1 MPGGYPLLVPSLLY
15 LARLVLAGKG
25 RGVGA
30 VGIQSLGHLTS
41 LRRASPDL
49 TCATSRSRTVSAM
62 SDAHLTDRS
71 LDGSH
76 EPVELSEEP
85 IQLSTRDSG
94 GDPDERSGGWSRRRK
109 IGWAIALVVGLA
121 GAGVLGVGGWRV
133 AQQKDT
139 QLTSPD
145 RVAGLTRDD
154 SERAKSTADYL
165 RSGLAANIELDRS
178 FGTVYRDPADDKRSV
193 LIFGGTTL
201 LWQPERDLDSL
212 FRLMS
217 DETGSVNDL
226 RESPAGD
233 LGGVMKCGS
242 TSGEGGDFAVCGWA
256 DHGSVV
262 MAMFP
267 GRSVTDAGGLMRNL
281 RSEMQTRG

>member
-1 MPGGYPLLVPSLLY
+1 
-15 LARLVLAGKG
+15 
-25 RGVGA
+25 
-30 VGIQSLGHLTS
+30 
-41 LRRASPDL
+41 
-49 TCATSRSRTVSAM
+49 M
-62 SDAHLTDRS
+62 SDAHLTERP
-71 LDGSH
+71 LDDGR
-76 EPVELSEEP
+76 EPVELTEEP
-85 IQLSTRDSG
+85 IQLSTRDPG
-94 GDPDERSGGWSRRRK
+94 GDPDEPRGGWPRRRR
-109 IGWAIALVVGLA
+109 IGWAVALVVGLA
-121 GAGVLGVGGWRV
+121 GAGVLGAAGWRV

-139 QLTSPD
+139 RLTSPD

-165 RSGLAANIELDRS
+165 RSGLAADIELDRS

-212 FRLMS
+212 FGLMS
-217 DETGSVNDL
+217 DETGKVTGL
-226 RESPAGD
+226 REVSAGE
-233 LGGVMKCGS
+233 LGGVMKCGN

-267 GRSVTDAGGLMRNL
+267 GRSVADAGGLLRNL
-281 RSEMQTRG
+281 RAGMQTRD